1 MWTPDGDSPSRPMNG
16 LQVWSLKVARMVPSL
31 KLLTLRT
38 DARRQGG
45 SILRGFCMEYSRARC
60 SKCHAVY
67 QTVFVFRDAELET
80 VCPTSFVQTTPVW
93 SAWEQSACAIGNFL
107 HVLRDPASA
116 RALCFALLEVPC
128 GGTHGCVG
136 SRRWRARV
144 MAIRAA
150 RGPLAHDRTI
160 EQMAMYVLAGSISSR
175 VARSDALW

>member
-1 MWTPDGDSPSRPMNG
+1 MLGGRVEAYCEASAWSTAG
-16 LQVWSLKVARMVPSL
+16 LGAPIVMLYTKQFS
-31 KLLTLRT
+31 
-38 DARRQGG
+38 
-45 SILRGFCMEYSRARC
+45 F
-60 SKCHAVY
+60 
-67 QTVFVFRDAELET
+67 FRDAELET